1 MILRKDM
8 NMQNTYQPGQH
19 CDLGLTQDER
29 HINRC
34 LKTSYSCFM
43 FINLLRTT

>member
-1 MILRKDM
+1 MILSKDM
-8 NMQNTYQPGQH
+8 NIQNTYQPDQH
-19 CDLGLTQDER
+19 SDLGLQYER
-29 HINRC
+29 NTHRC